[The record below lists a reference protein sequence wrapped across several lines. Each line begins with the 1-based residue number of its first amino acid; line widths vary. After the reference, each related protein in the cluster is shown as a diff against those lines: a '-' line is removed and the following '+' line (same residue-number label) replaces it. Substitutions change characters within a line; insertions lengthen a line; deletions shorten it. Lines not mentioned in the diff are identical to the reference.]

1 VNQAL
6 QTALIAKSQRMKG
19 DLRPSKFLPAW
30 EGPRAQTAD
39 EMVEALRSIAR
50 RQKKNSGH

>member
-1 VNQAL
+1 MNQAF

-39 EMVEALRSIAR
+39 EMVETLRSIAR